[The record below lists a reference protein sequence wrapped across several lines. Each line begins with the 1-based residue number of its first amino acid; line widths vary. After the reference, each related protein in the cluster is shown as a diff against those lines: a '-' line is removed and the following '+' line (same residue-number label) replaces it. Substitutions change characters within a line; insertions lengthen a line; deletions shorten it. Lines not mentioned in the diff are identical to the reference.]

1 LIFKAESLTSA
12 PPIPTIASAPKNLTA
27 PPVSPPTVEGPYANS
42 VPQSIS
48 QQDKVVKQIP
58 LSWRARFRALAARIV
73 NNSTIVSFI
82 VHVILLLL
90 LAMWAFDRGQL
101 GDGIAVKSGW
111 DAGDDLGANFDLP
124 DLKQPNQL
132 TDDADAPPIPTQASA
147 IEMPIT
153 DPLLVSDVASPTTV
167 QIISPI
173 GNVLAAQ
180 VSGANLAGG
189 SGTEGFRGTNLSG
202 RELSGRSERARKG
215 GGSIESE
222 AAVEEALQWFVRH
235 QYPDGGWSLNH
246 IHEECRG
253 ECPNPS
259 IFQYDSMRAAA
270 TGLALLSFLGAGYTH
285 QEGQYREEVRR
296 GIYFL
301 IQVGRRTHQGI
312 RFPGLLA
319 ENAMYEQGIAALAL
333 CEAYQMTKDAD
344 LKDICQ
350 EAINYI
356 RYAQHSD
363 GGWDYQPRGP
373 GDLSIGCWQMMAIK
387 SATASNL
394 KVPVYSIQAF
404 DKFLTSQQSDGGAL
418 YGYRGEAASP
428 AMTAIGLLMRMY
440 RGMGQTDP
448 ALLRGIQYLMKNGPS
463 EDDVY
468 LNYYAT
474 QVLFHQQGRAWEVW
488 NEKQRDYLVQTQSKQ
503 GHSTG
508 SWFFPNTFS
517 LVGGRHYCTAMNC
530 MTLEVYYRVLPI
542 YQEIEVDDFQF

>member
-1 LIFKAESLTSA
+1 MILKSESLTSA
-12 PPIPTIASAPKNLTA
+12 PPIPIIASAHKMVLP
-27 PPVSPPTVEGPYANS
+27 PPVSPPSIDGKPADGESLVAATVES
-42 VPQSIS
+42 VLPSR
-48 QQDKVVKQIP
+48 VKWSS
-58 LSWRARFRALAARIV
+58 LFRAWLAKIV

-82 VHVILLLL
+82 VHVVLLLL
-90 LAMWAFDRGQL
+90 LAIWAFDRGKL
-101 GDGIAVKSGW
+101 GDGVSFKSGW
-111 DAGDDLGANFDLP
+111 DSGNETGVNFDLP
-124 DLKQPNQL
+124 DMQQPMQPTEDVN
-132 TDDADAPPIPTQASA
+132 APPVPTQASA
-147 IEMPIT
+147 LEIQIV
-153 DPLLVSDVASPTTV
+153 DPLLVTETASPTTTQNV
-167 QIISPI
+167 SPV

-180 VSGANLAGG
+180 ISAALSTGG
-189 SGTEGFRGTNLSG
+189 KSDEGFRGTNLTG
-202 RELSGRSERARKG
+202 RELSGRSQRARQG

-222 AAVEEALQWFVRH
+222 AAVEDALKWFARH
-235 QYPDGGWSLNH
+235 QFPDGGWSLNH
-246 IHEECRG
+246 IHEECNG
-253 ECPNPS
+253 ECPDPS
-259 IFQYDSMRAAA
+259 IFQLDSMRAAA

-301 IQVGRRTHQGI
+301 VQLGRRTDQGI

-319 ENAMYEQGIAALAL
+319 ENAMYEQGIATLAL
-333 CEAYQMTKDAD
+333 CEAYQMTTDPD
-344 LKDICQ
+344 LKEICQ

-387 SATASNL
+387 SAAASNL
-394 KVPVYSIQAF
+394 RVPVYTIQAF
-404 DKFLTSQQSDGGAL
+404 DKFLTSQQSDSGAL
-418 YGYRGEAASP
+418 YGYRGESASP

-448 ALLRGIQYLMKNGPS
+448 ALLRGIQYLMKHGPS
-463 EDDVY
+463 NDDVY

-474 QVLFHQQGRAWEVW
+474 QVLFHQQGRAWEIW
-488 NEKQRDYLVQTQSKQ
+488 NDKQRDYLVQTQSKQ
-503 GHSTG
+503 GHATG

-542 YQEIEVDDFQF
+542 YQEIEVDEFQF